1 MLIKISPSKSRN
13 SDLMR
18 DRLIIDYS
26 NVNTISSLQAPD
38 DLATYSWYMHSIG
51 CEECSS
57 SYILH

>member
-18 DRLIIDYS
+18 DRLIMDYS

-38 DLATYSWYMHSIG
+38 DLATYS
-51 CEECSS
+51 
-57 SYILH
+57 